1 MIILYLT
8 HHTILCEEHFN
19 KQLAININELALN
32 NMSYNKDNNITI
44 RDSVENKTIITRI
57 DVCKLCWCSKKD
69 TLDCRVHDKLDSLP
83 LFALKSDRLLVT
95 EM

>member
-8 HHTILCEEHFN
+8 HHTILCEELSN
-19 KQLAININELALN
+19 KQLAINLNELAFN
-32 NMSYNKDNNITI
+32 NMSLNKDKNMTRN
-44 RDSVENKTIITRI
+44 SVENKTTII

-83 LFALKSDRLLVT
+83 IFALKSDRLQIT

>member
-1 MIILYLT
+1 MIILCLT
-8 HHTILCEEHFN
+8 HHTILCEKYSN
-19 KQLAININELALN
+19 KQLAINLSEFAYN
-32 NMSYNKDNNITI
+32 NMSFNKDNNITKS
-44 RDSVENKTIITRI
+44 SVENKTKITTSV

-83 LFALKSDRLLVT
+83 LFPLKSDRLLIT